1 MTHFLLDDS
10 TYGLSTKIYGFVL
23 YPKSPKCLIQNLPCS
38 KCLIASSAS
47 NIPSNHGSNFLAQ
60 WSECTKTL
68 EPLEPLEPLGPLG
81 PLELGEPLGMLESL
95 EISYHLER

>member
-1 MTHFLLDDS
+1 M
-10 TYGLSTKIYGFVL
+10 VL
-23 YPKSPKCLIQNLPCS
+23 HCTQNPPAMSCLIQNLPCS
-38 KCLIASSAS
+38 ECLIASSAS

-68 EPLEPLEPLGPLG
+68 EPLEPLG